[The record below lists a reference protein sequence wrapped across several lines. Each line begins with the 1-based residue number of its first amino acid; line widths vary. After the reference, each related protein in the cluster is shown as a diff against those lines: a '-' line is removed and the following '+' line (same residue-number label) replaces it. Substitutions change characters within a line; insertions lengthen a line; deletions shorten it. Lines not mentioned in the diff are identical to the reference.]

1 MFRRRDVTGI
11 SVSCGI
17 LRKEDCD
24 EIIKTCDKCD
34 CLLSDLASRPRRYY
48 SPGQWHTSEM
58 EANHRAYSS
67 RPHPPLSTFTFVGDV
82 PSGGF
87 AWSVTKGEARVDL
100 RDGEMEFEVKGLTLA
115 GGLIT
120 ATPVQLPFV
129 VIGSTRGVTK
139 VNGTLVCD
147 VTSGPPFPK
156 AVTPD
161 VPLSAKGD
169 AKFSGTV
176 SVPIGGTDPSD
187 MAFLIRVAGVETGG
201 PTGLIGKWIAHGAV
215 RIP

>member
-1 MFRRRDVTGI
+1 MRSSKLAI
-11 SVSCGI
+11 SVTAFLVIWLVG
-17 LRKEDCD
+17 LGVTTAQAGGTQVKWKR
-24 EIIKTCDKCD
+24 IIGLTH
-34 CLLSDLASRPRRYY
+34 
-48 SPGQWHTSEM
+48 PGPT
-58 EANHRAYSS
+58 
-67 RPHPPLSTFTFVGDV
+67 PPLSTFTFVGDV

-176 SVPIGGTDPSD
+176 SVPIGCTDPSD